1 MLCWGSMNEK
11 FYTPKQ
17 VAEILQVHQYTVL
30 KWIREGKL
38 RALKFGRVYRTTES
52 EINAFLGQTA
62 HDSAMDVIRS
72 SSAGQAGN
80 VTLSQVTL
88 PIPAHFPSYAASE
101 TREEVMESQPARQI
115 PPPPAYS
122 IPNIPKNFSETND
135 QVYSINLEA

>member
-1 MLCWGSMNEK
+1 MNEK

-62 HDSAMDVIRS
+62 HDSAQDVMRS
-72 SSAGQAGN
+72 SSAGQAGT
-80 VTLSQVTL
+80 VTLNQVTL
-88 PIPAHFPSYAASE
+88 PIPAHFPRYATAGAK
-101 TREEVMESQPARQI
+101 EEVIVQQQPTRQV
-115 PPPPAYS
+115 PQAPAYS

-135 QVYSINLEA
+135 QIYSINLDT

>member
-1 MLCWGSMNEK
+1 MNEK

-62 HDSAMDVIRS
+62 HDSAQDVMRS
-72 SSAGQAGN
+72 SSAGQAGT
-80 VTLSQVTL
+80 VTLNQVTL
-88 PIPAHFPSYAASE
+88 PIPAHFPRYA
-101 TREEVMESQPARQI
+101 TTEEKVEVIIPQPPRQV
-115 PPPPAYS
+115 PQPPAYS

-135 QVYSINLEA
+135 QIYSINLET

>member
-1 MLCWGSMNEK
+1 MNEK

-62 HDSAMDVIRS
+62 HDSAQDVIRS
-72 SSAGQAGN
+72 SSAGQAGT
-80 VTLSQVTL
+80 VTLNQVTL
-88 PIPAHFPSYAASE
+88 PIPAHFPAFAKKQ
-101 TREEVMESQPARQI
+101 EEPVRQTHQPQQ
-115 PPPPAYS
+115 PPQLPAYS
-122 IPNIPKNFSETND
+122 IPNIPKNFSEA
-135 QVYSINLEA
+135 QVNSQIYSLNIET

>member
-1 MLCWGSMNEK
+1 MNEK

-72 SSAGQAGN
+72 SSAGQAGT
-80 VTLSQVTL
+80 VTLNQVTL
-88 PIPAHFPSYAASE
+88 PIPAHFPKYAVAGAK
-101 TREEVMESQPARQI
+101 EEAITQQPARQI
-115 PPPPAYS
+115 PQAPAYS

-135 QVYSINLEA
+135 QIYSINLET